1 MTKKYFLQ
9 KYGKQKLEFS
19 NMYKFRATYKN
30 EELGIWCSGIIE
42 YRNEIQKE
50 ETVNSLS
57 DLEYFTFGF
66 IS

>member
-1 MTKKYFLQ
+1 MTKKDFLQ

-30 EELGIWCSGIIE
+30 EELGICCSGIIE

-57 DLEYFTFGF
+57 DLEYFAFGF